1 MKQINDIYLDI
12 LLAPGYSL
20 GRVQELI
27 NSKNPEDRPKVAEFI
42 KCRLSSRYLE
52 PFEKQN
58 KITKSGFAMM
68 ACYCLFVET
77 LQAFREGKEQ
87 TKRKQNDCAFCHFFR
102 NETENPLGVFENIAK
117 DFYEN
122 VRCGLLHQGET
133 SNGWKIR
140 REGDLFNTETKTI
153 NANKFGEALKEVL
166 ERYVECLKTD
176 DVLFENAKKK
186 IKFIINHCRSN

>member
-1 MKQINDIYLDI
+1 MKQINANYQDI

-68 ACYCLFVET
+68 ACYCLFMET
-77 LQAFREGKEQ
+77 LQAFREGKDR
-87 TKRKQNDCAFCHFFR
+87 TKSQQNNCTFCHFFR
-102 NETENPLGVFENIAK
+102 NEAEYTLGIFEDIAI
-117 DFYEN
+117 DFYKN
-122 VRCGLLHQGET
+122 IRCGILHQGET

-140 REGDLFNTETKTI
+140 RDGDLFNTETKTI
-153 NANKFGEALKEVL
+153 NANKFGGALKEVL

-176 DVLFENAKKK
+176 DALFENAKKK
-186 IKFIINHCRSN
+186 IKFIIKHCKSN

>member
-1 MKQINDIYLDI
+1 MKQINDTYQDI

-27 NSKNPEDRPKVAEFI
+27 NSKNPEDRPKVAKFI

-52 PFEKQN
+52 PFEKQD
-58 KITKSGFAMM
+58 KSTKSGFAMM
-68 ACYCLFVET
+68 ACYCLFMET

-102 NETENPLGVFENIAK
+102 NETEKPLGVFENIAK
-117 DFYEN
+117 DFYKS

-133 SNGWKIR
+133 SCGWKIR
-140 REGDLFNTETKTI
+140 RDGDLFNTETKTI
-153 NANKFGEALKEVL
+153 NANKFGGALKEVL

-176 DVLFENAKKK
+176 DALFENAKKK